1 MESSMRC
8 IFLFVEDESCNRMCK
23 CSLQQAMYACVYCF
37 ALCLCS
43 NYVVFRILDDTKVIT
58 SKTDRNSINACV
70 KCEWQ
75 SLHKIFIFIII
86 ERYFNV
92 SVGDRNNLLLRNCC
106 CCWYCCCCYCC
117 CRHFPPGLRRCRR
130 EEPSVDVWDCQK
142 RNY

>member
-70 KCEWQ
+70 KCVKCEWQ
-75 SLHKIFIFIII
+75 SLHKIFIFISWKILQ
-86 ERYFNV
+86 RFRWW
-92 SVGDRNNLLLRNCC
+92 SQQPPPPQLLLLLILLLLLLLLSSLSS
-106 CCWYCCCCYCC
+106 
-117 CRHFPPGLRRCRR
+117 GT
-130 EEPSVDVWDCQK
+130 STMS
-142 RNY
+142 